1 MSQLQQFFEF
11 LMSKVKEKEDLQNQV
26 KAWVGPYSGKI
37 LQVVTPDHGA
47 QYIIMHKKAPWM
59 SLHEGVY
66 PSPDVTYKAKSEI
79 LLGIFT
85 GEVKFKQTMKD
96 GSLEVIGN
104 AHESDPLANLIL
116 QAMMGAI

>member
-11 LMSKVKEKEDLQNQV
+11 LMSKIKEKEDLQEKV
-26 KAWVGPYSGKI
+26 IDWVGRYHGKI
-37 LQVVTPDHGA
+37 LQVITPDDGA

-59 SLHEGVY
+59 SLHDGVY